1 MRLLWSPSAV
11 ADRTAIFDW
20 IAAENPAAALAT
32 DTTIARHVQRLRRFP
47 NLGRPG
53 RVEATREL
61 ALPRTPFI
69 AVYRVADSE
78 ILLLRILH
86 GAQLWPPAERPP

>member
-1 MRLLWSPSAV
+1 MRLLWSPNAI
-11 ADRTAIFDW
+11 ADREAIFDH

-32 DTTIARHVQRLRRFP
+32 DTAIAHHVERLRHFP
-47 NLGRPG
+47 HVGRAG

-61 ALPRTPFI
+61 PLPRTPFL
-69 AVYRVADSE
+69 AVYRITGAE

-86 GAQLWPPAERPP
+86 GAQLWPP